1 MNKLIL
7 ITLISVSTLA
17 HASREERII
26 ENYEKI
32 KARQEVKL
40 LSSNISIQSN
50 IQYDAPSA
58 NKDNKLDIYYQKNNG
73 TNKPVIV
80 MIHGGAWLVGDKATS
95 SVVKNKAEFFVN
107 KEDYIFVSI
116 NYRMEKN
123 NIHPQE
129 VSDVSYAI
137 KWVYE
142 NINKYGGDKN
152 NLIVMGHSAGAH
164 LATLVTTNHKYLNNV
179 NVPVKSIKG
188 VVSLDTGGFDLPYL
202 LRSETIKNDIGRGVK
217 NKLILDRIQNT
228 YEMAWKNYS
237 INDLND
243 ASPINFVNRNVPAT
257 LLIESS
263 KDKAH
268 QLAAD
273 RFQKVLLNNGVSV
286 DRKEYHYSHEEIND
300 NLGLTED
307 PITKDVDDFI
317 KKVVK

>member
-1 MNKLIL
+1 MKKLIL
-7 ITLISVSTLA
+7 ITLMSVSTLS

-26 ENYEKI
+26 ENYDKI

-50 IQYDAPSA
+50 IQYNLPFATKE
-58 NKDNKLDIYYQKNNG
+58 NQLDIYYQKNNKS
-73 TNKPVIV
+73 NKPVVV
-80 MIHGGAWLVGDKATS
+80 MIHGGAWLVGDKASS

-142 NINKYGGDKN
+142 NINKYGGNPN
-152 NLIVMGHSAGAH
+152 NLIIMGHSAGAH
-164 LATLVTTNHKYLNNV
+164 LATLVTTDQKYLNNV
-179 NVPVKSIKG
+179 NVPIKSIKG

-202 LRSETIKNDIGRGVK
+202 LRSETIKNDMGRGIK

-228 YEMAWKNYS
+228 YEMAWRSYS
-237 INDLND
+237 VNDLSD
-243 ASPINFVNRNVPAT
+243 ASPINFVNRNVPAI

-273 RFQKVLLNNGVSV
+273 RFQKVLTNNGVSV
-286 DRKEYHYSHEEIND
+286 FRKEYPYSHEEVND
-300 NLGLTED
+300 NLGLMEE
-307 PITKDVDDFI
+307 PITKDVGEFI
-317 KKVVK
+317 KKVSN